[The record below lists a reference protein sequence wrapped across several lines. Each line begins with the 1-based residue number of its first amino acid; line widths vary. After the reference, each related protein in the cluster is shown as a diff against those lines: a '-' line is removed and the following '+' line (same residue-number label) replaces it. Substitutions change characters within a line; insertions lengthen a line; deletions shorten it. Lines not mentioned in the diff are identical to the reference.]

1 VGCRWHLLEDQLRLH
16 KGRRA
21 WQFLDADEGLALL
34 EEMPGTCALDVADRG
49 DITLQ
54 EVGELLRLTRERVRQ
69 IEIDGAARLGRA
81 PLLKELD
88 DGQ

>member
-1 VGCRWHLLEDQLRLH
+1 MH

-21 WQFLDADEGLALL
+21 WQFLDPEEGVALL
-34 EEMPGTCALDVADRG
+34 EEMPGTCVLDVADHG
-49 DITLQ
+49 EVTLQ

-81 PLLKELD
+81 SLLKELD
-88 DGQ
+88 DGR